1 MVEHAILHT
10 WNKGFVCYV
19 SRLGKVYDVLDYSFT
34 DLRASIWQMMT
45 GKHMFIC

>member
-1 MVEHAILHT
+1 MVERAILHT

-19 SRLGKVYDVLDYSFT
+19 SRLGKVYDVLDYSFP

-45 GKHMFIC
+45 GKCMFIC